1 MNLVE
6 ESIERFAVPPDP
18 HFEIGAKR
26 LQDAPNRVQDDLA
39 CSTSFEARDE

>member
-6 ESIERFAVPPDP
+6 QSIERFAVPPDP

-26 LQDAPNRVQDDLA
+26 LQDALNRVQGDLA
-39 CSTSFEARDE
+39 CSTTLKARDE